1 MSERGD
7 LLSFFIDVELNAM
20 WEVVVFDFILR
31 MGIFGL
37 VEHELD
43 VLFEILNKLL
53 GTSFSR
59 WFLGRIL
66 NDNILFGQ
74 VH

>member
-1 MSERGD
+1 MSECSD
-7 LLSFFIDVELNAM
+7 LLSVFINVELNAM
-20 WEVVVFDFILR
+20 RKIVVLGFVLR
-31 MGIFGL
+31 MGIFGFI
-37 VEHELD
+37 EHELD

-59 WFLGRIL
+59 WFLCGIL
-66 NDNILFGQ
+66 NDDILFGQ